1 MIIMRV
7 GSISPDYPKG
17 TLDFSWVAVCNSHYA
32 LERV

>member
-1 MIIMRV
+1 MLIMRV

-17 TLDFSWVAVCNSHYA
+17 TLDSSWVAVCDSHYT